1 VWLVRRLRTTGA
13 RLPRAA
19 RLGWR
24 RAVLGPAVFATLF
37 GATAIASACVAAA
50 GVLRLSAQQQLVDK
64 SHTFVG
70 SDLSVSLIHAAPLPD
85 WLRGH
90 ATEVELFKGH
100 SGGATIDILGVDPAT
115 FTDAASLRDDA
126 SSRSLPAL
134 LHAITATGA
143 APGSTVSAIAVGP
156 GFADAPLTLQYVN
169 GDPAFTVQPVA
180 HAGFFPGVQAG
191 GRMMVVDV
199 SVLRAAVPNLAPS
212 IWVRDPAPD
221 TVQHLRDDGVEVR
234 SSHDA
239 TKVFDNNQHH
249 ALGWSYAPLAA
260 LGVLFAAAALAVQ
273 LLVDQAR
280 RTTRQAA
287 HVIMRRR
294 GFGAGALFRASLVE
308 IGVPTFVG
316 ALLGV
321 PLGVFGASLAVRHL
335 DPIPDV
341 PPPAITVL
349 PWPTI
354 GLLLAVLVV
363 VDLLVAAS
371 IVRTTVR
378 ADPMEVLRGAP

>member
-1 VWLVRRLRTTGA
+1 MWFVRRLRTTGA
-13 RLPRAA
+13 RLPRSM

-37 GATAIASACVAAA
+37 GATAIACACVAAA

-64 SHTFVG
+64 STTFVG
-70 SDLSVSLIHAAPLPD
+70 SDLSVTLIHPAPVPD

-90 ATEVELFKGH
+90 ATAVELFKGH
-100 SGGATIDILGVDPAT
+100 IGGVTIDILGVDPAT
-115 FTDAASLRDDA
+115 FRDAASLRADA
-126 SSRSLPAL
+126 SSLSLVGLLQRITTTSTDSAVPA
-134 LHAITATGA
+134 I
-143 APGSTVSAIAVGP
+143 VVGQP
-156 GFADAPLTLQYVN
+156 FASDPLVVNYVN
-169 GDPAFTVQPVA
+169 GDHAFDIHPVA
-180 HAGFFPGVQAG
+180 RAGFFPGVQAG
-191 GRMMVVDV
+191 GRMLVVDV
-199 SVLRAAVPNLAPS
+199 SVLRSKVPNLAPS
-212 IWVRDPAPD
+212 IWVRDPAPG
-221 TVQHLRDDGVEVR
+221 TVQRLRDSGVEVR
-234 SSHDA
+234 ASHDA
-239 TKVFDNNQHH
+239 TKVFDNNNHH

-294 GFGAGALFRASLVE
+294 GFGAFALFRASLVE
-308 IGVPTFVG
+308 IGVPTLAG
-316 ALLGV
+316 AVLGV
-321 PLGVFGASLAVRHL
+321 PLGVLGASLAVRHL

-354 GLLLAVLVV
+354 GVLVVVLVV

>member
-1 VWLVRRLRTTGA
+1 
-13 RLPRAA
+13 
-19 RLGWR
+19 
-24 RAVLGPAVFATLF
+24 
-37 GATAIASACVAAA
+37 
-50 GVLRLSAQQQLVDK
+50 
-64 SHTFVG
+64 
-70 SDLSVSLIHAAPLPD
+70 
-85 WLRGH
+85 
-90 ATEVELFKGH
+90 
-100 SGGATIDILGVDPAT
+100 
-115 FTDAASLRDDA
+115 
-126 SSRSLPAL
+126 
-134 LHAITATGA
+134 
-143 APGSTVSAIAVGP
+143 
-156 GFADAPLTLQYVN
+156 
-169 GDPAFTVQPVA
+169 
-180 HAGFFPGVQAG
+180 
-191 GRMMVVDV
+191 
-199 SVLRAAVPNLAPS
+199 
-212 IWVRDPAPD
+212 
-221 TVQHLRDDGVEVR
+221 VQHLRDDGVEVR

-239 TKVFDNNQHH
+239 TKVFDNNNHH

-294 GFGAGALFRASLVE
+294 GFGALALFRASLVE
-308 IGVPTFVG
+308 IGVPTLAG
-316 ALLGV
+316 ALFGV
-321 PLGVFGASLAVRHL
+321 PLGVLGASIAVRHL

-354 GLLLAVLVV
+354 GVLVAVLVV